1 MDWKGILKKFLN
13 LTVEDLLGSPE
24 TYKKQEFVTQLNDKK
39 NFEIASTTAL
49 GHLKNGTYLK
59 ICL

>member
-49 GHLKNGTYLK
+49 WASKE
-59 ICL
+59 